1 MNKGWEKI
9 TSEVVHKNP
18 YYVIRED
25 SVKTPNGNDGTYFY
39 LDGSQSV
46 MVIAENDAGRL
57 SVVGQTRYP
66 TGNTF
71 SWEFV
76 SGGMH
81 HEEDPL
87 EAAKR
92 ELEEEAGIR
101 ASQWEYLGFFYPLN
115 GLSSEQSHLYLAK
128 NLETVAMRHEDTEDI
143 EHEQLALAKI
153 LAMAKDGTIT
163 CGMTLAALQKYLLFT
178 GKL

>member
-1 MNKGWEKI
+1 MNKGWKKL

-25 SVKTPNGNDGTYFY
+25 SVKTPSGNDGRYFY

-46 MVIAENDAGRL
+46 MVIAEDGGGKL
-57 SVVGQTRYP
+57 SLVGQTRYP
-66 TGNTF
+66 TGNNY

-76 SGGMH
+76 SGGINP
-81 HEEDPL
+81 EESPL

-92 ELEEEAGIR
+92 ELEEEAGIC
-101 ASQWEYLGFFYPLN
+101 ASYWEYVGSFYPLN

-128 NLETVAMRHEDTEDI
+128 NLENVAMHHEDTEDI
-143 EHEQLALAKI
+143 QHEQFILSKI